1 MFIPIIAFLLILSQI
16 SLYFQAESVFYNVGP
31 LCTYKIDQ
39 AFEKSKQLLL
49 EIMHGR
55 LPFTAESLPEITYDI
70 DFIERINY
78 NIPCPYTLKS
88 LELEDKMN
96 GIFIGAGINLI
107 NFNESQME
115 EILDNVF
122 MPQKEKN
129 LIKSF
134 CGKSGVEANKIIN
147 SGYNMNINIRQFNKE
162 VINYAIKNKLEKDF
176 EPIINKLK
184 VPFING
190 FLSAYVSL
198 PNIEPELYQYL
209 VSNFTSSSYIIK
221 HLFEGA
227 PFARFIQSKLIAL
240 MDGTIKYNNVHV
252 FFVIPMIFTT
262 EEIKN
267 IKNLINNFLTTS
279 YNNYI
284 FNRNRISILL
294 FNDEDKKY
302 IINLTPRKRSA
313 FDQIFNMAPKNI
325 SISIN
330 LTEIY
335 EYVSNL
341 YKKNDNKELYENKI
355 VALFLDI
362 KSNYSDSI
370 KPNLIVEKYQKEGI
384 QTIPFINKPDDMK
397 TPYLDIIKYN
407 LYFEFRKQI
416 NVRQLIIAVSH
427 MHIFIDFTKHQQYLN
442 SEGNIERK
450 IDLIGSN
457 DIDAPIYFEVNINQG
472 KNESEYYEISFD
484 IIKTEGY
491 NIFLSDNNPYP
502 NIKDYTHKL
511 INYDNNF
518 NPKMRIKTHLKNQ
531 FYLGVEGIVYFNI
544 TITRKYNNDNREILF
559 SEGEFNEQSYNVSIS
574 FKDDLIKNLETFSS
588 DYKPKLNLLNNNI
601 YNSLDNILK
610 YFTRGIDLYNTED
623 GLFFNYNLFLYLF
636 SNSYLINKVYRNS
649 ENYNYYIGRYIEL
662 TQTTPFRLKEDGLN
676 QLIINKIYPFLN
688 GNNKTII
695 GKDPPAVSFNDNEL
709 KLIYNITNKKYVNNL
724 ITLLNRTT
732 DALDFKEHTAE
743 MKFILLCLYFINPK
757 DTSLV
762 KKLGLEDPK
771 YSEVL
776 SALINRNKNPDTLT
790 KFLISFISNMDQE
803 KKFEKIIISVI
814 MGQSL
819 ILSDSGIKFV
829 EDFYNG
835 LSKAKAKISLSVYDT
850 LATKNEIKTV
860 IPFYSN
866 KKNTKLDL
874 INEYKNEYSNI
885 RDKYNG
891 QEKQNMDFDKIIN
904 YGLSQ
909 LSIYDKGIKKEIFII
924 CDENIK
930 TEKDFY
936 INNKLINLNYNKH
949 TELRKYQIKLIL
961 ISTKNYE
968 KGEIPEL
975 FNFEL
980 ESNENLP
987 YTIFENYFHVN
998 DLANT
1003 NLYMNDLARMAKDS
1017 IIKLNLGERYI
1028 NDFYHA
1034 KINYY
1039 EINIKNFVKDVI
1051 VIKANLSNFNFYYS
1065 FDNPFPNSY
1074 IDIKA
1079 EKTADD
1085 DKIVIEDIK
1094 NDKIYLGIESKNE
1107 MKKQIIEIF
1116 SCESYYSKKQ
1126 YFKCKFVDDQRL
1138 LWYLLI
1144 LFIAAFIIG
1153 SIVYYSKPT
1162 RSINKSQLNIFD

>member
-1 MFIPIIAFLLILSQI
+1 MYISIVAFLFLISKILFS
-16 SLYFQAESVFYNVGP
+16 FQTESIFYNVGP

-39 AFEKSKQLLL
+39 AFEKSRQLLL
-49 EIMHGR
+49 EIMHGK
-55 LPFTAESLPEITYDI
+55 LPFTADSLPKITYDI

-88 LELEDKMN
+88 LELEDKIN
-96 GIFIGAGINLI
+96 GIYIGAGINLL

-115 EILDNVF
+115 EILNDVF
-122 MPQKEKN
+122 MPQSEKN

-134 CGKSGVEANKIIN
+134 CGKSGAEANKIIN
-147 SGYNMNINIRQFNKE
+147 SGYNMNINIRQFNKA
-162 VINYAIKNKLEKDF
+162 VINYAIDKKLEKDF
-176 EPIINKLK
+176 ESIINKLK

-198 PNIEPELYQYL
+198 PNIEPELYKYL
-209 VSNFTSSSYIIK
+209 VSNFTSSSYIVK

-240 MDGTIKYNNVHV
+240 MDGSIKFNNEHV
-252 FFVIPMIFTT
+252 FFVIPTIFTP
-262 EEIKN
+262 EELKN
-267 IKNLINNFLTTS
+267 IKNLINNFLSSS

-294 FNDEDKKY
+294 FNDDEKKY
-302 IINLTPRKRSA
+302 LINLTPRKRSA
-313 FDQIFNMAPKNI
+313 FDQLFNSVPTNKNLT
-325 SISIN
+325 IN

-341 YKKNDNKELYENKI
+341 YKKNENKDLYENEI
-355 VALFLDI
+355 IALFLDI
-362 KSNYSDSI
+362 KSKYSDSV
-370 KPNLIVEKYQKEGI
+370 KPNLIVEQYQKKGI

-407 LYFEFRKQI
+407 LYFEFYKQI
-416 NVRQLIIAVSH
+416 NVRQLIIAVSS
-427 MHIFIDFTKHQQYLN
+427 MHIFIDFTDEQQNLDL
-442 SEGNIERK
+442 EGNIEKK

-484 IIKTEGY
+484 IITTQGY

-502 NIKDYTHKL
+502 NIKDYTHKF
-511 INYDNNF
+511 IKYDNNF

-531 FYLGVEGIVYFNI
+531 FYIGVEGIVFFNI
-544 TITRKYNNDNREILF
+544 TITRKYNNDNRELLF
-559 SEGEFNEQSYNVSIS
+559 SEGEFKEQSYNVSIS
-574 FKDDLIKNLETFSS
+574 FKDDQIKNLETFSS

-649 ENYNYYIGRYIEL
+649 ENNYYYIGRYIEL
-662 TQTTPFRLKEDGLN
+662 TQITPFRLKEDGLN

-709 KLIYNITNKKYVNNL
+709 KLIYNITNKKYINNI

-743 MKFILLCLYFINPK
+743 MKFTLLCLYFLNPK

-762 KKLGLEDPK
+762 KKLGLKEPK

-776 SALINRNKNPDTLT
+776 STLINRNKNPGNLT

-803 KKFEKIIISVI
+803 KKFEKVIISVV

-850 LATKNEIKTV
+850 LTTENRIKTV
-860 IPFYSN
+860 IPFYS
-866 KKNTKLDL
+866 KKKSKLEL
-874 INEYKNEYSNI
+874 IKEYKDEFFNI
-885 RDKYNG
+885 RDNYNN
-891 QEKQNMDFDKIIN
+891 QEQQNMDFDKIIN
-904 YGLSQ
+904 YALSQ
-909 LSIYDKGIKKEIFII
+909 LSIYDKGIKKEIFIV
-924 CDENIK
+924 CDENLK
-930 TEKDFY
+930 TEDNFY

-949 TELRKYQIKLIL
+949 LELRKYQIKLIL

-975 FNFEL
+975 FNLEL
-980 ESNENLP
+980 VSNEKAP
-987 YTIFENYFHVN
+987 YTICENYFYVN
-998 DLANT
+998 DITNT
-1003 NLYMNDLARMAKDS
+1003 NMYINDLGRMAKDS
-1017 IIKLNLGERYI
+1017 IIKLNLGEKYI
-1028 NDFYHA
+1028 NDFYNR

-1074 IDIKA
+1074 IDIKVN
-1079 EKTADD
+1079 KIVDD
-1085 DKIVIEDIK
+1085 DKVVIEDIK
-1094 NDKIYLGIESKNE
+1094 SDKIYLGIESKNE
-1107 MKKQIIEIF
+1107 IKKQIIEIF
-1116 SCESYYSKKQ
+1116 SCESYLSKKQ
-1126 YFKCKFVDDQRL
+1126 YQNCKFVDDLRL
-1138 LWYLLI
+1138 LWYLLF
-1144 LFIAAFIIG
+1144 LFIVTFIIG
-1153 SIVYYSKPT
+1153 AIVYYCKPT